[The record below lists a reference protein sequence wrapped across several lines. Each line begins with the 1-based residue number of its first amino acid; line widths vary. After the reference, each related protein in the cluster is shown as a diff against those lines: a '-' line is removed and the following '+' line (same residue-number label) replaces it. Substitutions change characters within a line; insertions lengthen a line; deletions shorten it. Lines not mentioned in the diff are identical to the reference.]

1 MHVRILIAI
10 QCRGKTIAWDHL
22 KWLYNAD
29 TSQGAGLRL
38 LPKLKLEHINLTP
51 FSKMRVDLAAQVSS
65 YMHMNAAYHVLYI
78 LKVLSESVSK
88 ALVLVCGDE
97 VMETAHLAEMMDK
110 FLDAL
115 NVHNFS
121 HGVKSLKGF
130 HTSGE
135 DHRLKVMCC
144 IITCPSLVICFIG

>member
-1 MHVRILIAI
+1 
-10 QCRGKTIAWDHL
+10 
-22 KWLYNAD
+22 
-29 TSQGAGLRL
+29 
-38 LPKLKLEHINLTP
+38 
-51 FSKMRVDLAAQVSS
+51 
-65 YMHMNAAYHVLYI
+65 MNAAYHVLYI

-110 FLDAL
+110 FFDAL
-115 NVHNFS
+115 NVHTIS

-130 HTSGE
+130 QLPYTSGE
-135 DHRLKVMCC
+135 DRRLKVMCC